1 MKPAKVAV
9 VGATG
14 AVGRTLLSILE
25 ERRFALERLTLLATS
40 RSAGD
45 RLTVG
50 SREIAVQEVSA
61 SLLEDHDYVFFSA
74 GTDAAKRWAPVAVE
88 RGATVIDNSY
98 AFRMDPAVPLV
109 VPEVNAHR
117 LEGAPRLIA
126 NPNCSTIQLVLVL
139 APLAKRAG
147 ITRVVVSTYQS
158 VSGTGLDA
166 LAELEA
172 QVQGGAEGKEPK
184 PAVYPHPIAF
194 NVLPQIDDFVEGGY
208 TREERK
214 LVYET
219 RKILELPALPVS
231 ATTARVPVRVGHS
244 AAVNLSLGRPV
255 SVEEARRW
263 LAEAPGVAVMDDP
276 TRFIYPTPRQAA
288 GRDEAFVG
296 RIRLDD
302 SQPAGLDLWI
312 SCDNLR
318 KGAAL
323 NAVQIAEELER
334 RRAAEPS
341 PSGAGRRAS

>member
-14 AVGRTLLSILE
+14 AVGRTMVSILE
-25 ERRFALERLTLLATS
+25 ERRFPVERLTLLATS
-40 RSAGD
+40 RSAGE
-45 RLTVG
+45 RLRFG
-50 SREIAVQEVSA
+50 GREIAVQEVSA
-61 SLLEDHDYVFFSA
+61 ALLEDHDYVFFSA
-74 GTDAAKRWAPVAVE
+74 GTEPAKRWAPVATE
-88 RGATVIDNSY
+88 RGATVIDNSH
-98 AFRMDPAVPLV
+98 AFRMEPDIPLV

-139 APLAKRAG
+139 APLARRVG
-147 ITRVVVSTYQS
+147 LERVVVSTYQS
-158 VSGTGLDA
+158 VTGTGLDA

-172 QVQGGAEGKEPK
+172 QIEGGARGEEPK
-184 PAVYPHPIAF
+184 PSVYPHPIAF
-194 NVLPQIDDFVEGGY
+194 NCLPQVADFVADGY

-214 LVYET
+214 LVNET
-219 RKILELPALPVS
+219 RKILELPGLPLS
-231 ATTARVPVRVGHS
+231 ATCVRVPTRVAHAES
-244 AAVNLSLGRPV
+244 VNLSLKRAV

-276 TRFIYPTPRQAA
+276 ARSIYPTPRQAA

-296 RIRLDD
+296 RIRVDD

-312 SCDNLR
+312 CADNLR

-341 PSGAGRRAS
+341 SSGAGRQPS